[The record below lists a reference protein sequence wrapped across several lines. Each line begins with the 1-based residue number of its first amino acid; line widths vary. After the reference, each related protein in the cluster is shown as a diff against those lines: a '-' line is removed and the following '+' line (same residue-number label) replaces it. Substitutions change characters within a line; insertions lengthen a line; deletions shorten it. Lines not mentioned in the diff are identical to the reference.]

1 MISIENLSKK
11 FGENEILNGISLHI
25 KNGEIYGIIGESGAG
40 KSTLLRCINGLSTY
54 DSGSLKVMGS
64 EVKNLSEKDI
74 REHRKKIGMIF
85 QNFNLMNRLDVY
97 NNIALPLKNAGY
109 AKNQIRDRV
118 NELLKVVKLQ
128 DKINSRISQLSGGQ
142 KQRVAI
148 ARAIALEPKILLC
161 DEATSALDP
170 ANTRSTLELLKDIN
184 KELNITIVIVTHEME
199 VIKEICHKVAFIN
212 HGKIKN
218 SGEVENFF
226 LNPQGDLKEIIGEK
240 FLLPNNGIN
249 IRLFFPSEI
258 SNSAIITKMARDLQ
272 IDFSICAGKL
282 EKISEKMVGSLVIN
296 AEKEHSEKILQY
308 LKESNINFE
317 VMA

>member
-1 MISIENLSKK
+1 MIHITDLSKK
-11 FGENEILNGISLHI
+11 FGETEILNGITLQI
-25 KNGEIYGIIGESGAG
+25 KEGEVFGIIGESGAG

-64 EVKNLSEKDI
+64 EVKNLSGKDM

-85 QNFNLMNRLDVY
+85 QSFNLMNRLDVY
-97 NNIALPLKNAGY
+97 HNIALPLKNAGY
-109 AKNQIRDRV
+109 TKKQIEERV
-118 NELLKVVKLQ
+118 NELLKLVKLQ
-128 DKINSRISQLSGGQ
+128 DKIHSRISELSGGQ

-148 ARAIALEPKILLC
+148 ARAIGLEPKILLC

-170 ANTRSTLELLKDIN
+170 ANTRSILELIRDIN
-184 KELNITIVIVTHEME
+184 KELNITIIIVTHEME
-199 VIKEICHKVAFIN
+199 VIKEVCHKVAFISD
-212 HGKIKN
+212 GRIKN

-226 LNPQGDLKEIIGEK
+226 LNPQGDLKEIIGQQ

-258 SNSAIITKMARDLQ
+258 SNNAIITKMARELQ

-296 AEKEHSEKILQY
+296 VEKEHSEKILQY
-308 LKESNINFE
+308 LKGKNINFE